1 MTEPVWKRRTTGKS
15 LLIWVG
21 WLLLVAVTVFC
32 WKVMNENTIWEFV
45 KDSPRQISEIG
56 GRMFPPKWSYFPTL
70 LKPLWDTINIATLGT
85 ALGVLL
91 AIPVAYFAARNVTPS
106 LWFLRPIAMFLI
118 VASRSINSV
127 IWALFLVSI
136 LGPGLLAGI
145 LAIALRSV
153 GFVAKLIYETI
164 EEVDPRQMEAIA
176 ATGAGNGQVLAY
188 AVVPQI
194 LPSFAGISVFRWDIN
209 IRESAVLGLVG
220 AGGIGLQLEASMNNL
235 AWSQVSLI
243 LLSIFSLVGISEWV
257 SAKIRHA
264 II

>member
-1 MTEPVWKRRTTGKS
+1 MTQPVWKRRTAAKS
-15 LLIWVG
+15 FLTWFA
-21 WLLLVAVTVFC
+21 WLLLVAVTVYC

-45 KDSPRQISEIG
+45 KDSPRQIAEIG

-91 AIPVAYFAARNVTPS
+91 AIPVSYLAARNVTPS
-106 LWFLRPIAMFLI
+106 LWVLRPIAMFLI

-127 IWALFLVSI
+127 IWALLLVSI

-153 GFVAKLIYETI
+153 GFVAKLIYESI

-176 ATGAGNGQVLAY
+176 ATGAGNGQILTY

-235 AWSQVSLI
+235 AWSQVSMI
-243 LLSIFSLVGISEWV
+243 LLAIFSLVGVSEWV

>member
-1 MTEPVWKRRTTGKS
+1 MSQPVWKKRTTAQG
-15 LLIWVG
+15 LLRWAG
-21 WLLLVAVTVFC
+21 WLILVAVTVFC
-32 WKVMNENTIWEFV
+32 WKVMNKDTIWEFV
-45 KDSPRQISEIG
+45 KDSPHQIREIC
-56 GRMFPPKWSYFPTL
+56 GRMFPPKWSYFPEL
-70 LKPLWDTINIATLGT
+70 MKPLWDTINIATLGT
-85 ALGVLL
+85 ALGILM
-91 AIPVAYFAARNVTPS
+91 AIPVSYFAASNVTPS
-106 LWFLRPIAMFLI
+106 RYILRPISMFII

-127 IWALFLVSI
+127 IWALLLVSI

-145 LAIALRSV
+145 IAIALRSV

-176 ATGAGNGQVLAY
+176 ATGGSNGQILSY

-194 LPSFAGISVFRWDIN
+194 LPSFAGISVFRWDVN

-243 LLSIFSLVGISEWV
+243 LLSIFSLVLLSEWL

-264 II
+264 IM

>member
-1 MTEPVWKRRTTGKS
+1 MKEAIWKRRTTSKG
-15 LLIWVG
+15 LLLWFG

-32 WKVMNENTIWEFV
+32 WRVMNENTIWEFV
-45 KDSPRQISEIG
+45 VDSPRQIAEIG
-56 GRMFPPKWSYFPTL
+56 GRMFPPRWSYFPVL
-70 LKPLWDTINIATLGT
+70 LKPLWDTLNIATLGT

-91 AIPVAYFAARNVTPS
+91 AIPTSFFAARNVTPS
-106 LWFLRPIAMFLI
+106 SKILRPIAMFII

-127 IWALFLVSI
+127 IWALLLVSI

-145 LAIALRSV
+145 IAIALRSV
-153 GFVAKLIYETI
+153 GFVAKLIYESI
-164 EEVDPRQMEAIA
+164 EEVDARQMEAIA
-176 ATGAGNGQVLAY
+176 ATGGSNGQILTY

-194 LPSFAGISVFRWDIN
+194 LPSFAGISIFRWDIN

-235 AWSQVSLI
+235 AWSQVSMI
-243 LLSIFSLVGISEWV
+243 LLTIFSLVIVSEWV

-264 II
+264 IM

>member
-1 MTEPVWKRRTTGKS
+1 MKPQVWKRRTSAQS
-15 LLIWVG
+15 LLAWFA
-21 WLLLVAVTVFC
+21 WLLLVAVTVYC

-45 KDSPRQISEIG
+45 KDSPRQIAEIG
-56 GRMFPPKWSYFPTL
+56 GRMFPPKWDYFPTL

-91 AIPVAYFAARNVTPS
+91 AIPVSYLAARNVTPS
-106 LWFLRPIAMFLI
+106 LWVLRPIAMFLI

-127 IWALFLVSI
+127 IWALLLVSI

-153 GFVAKLIYETI
+153 GFVAKLIYESI
-164 EEVDPRQMEAIA
+164 EEVDARQMEAIA
-176 ATGAGNGQVLAY
+176 ATGAGNGQILAY

-243 LLSIFSLVGISEWV
+243 LLAIFSLVGVSEWV

>member
-1 MTEPVWKRRTTGKS
+1 MTQPVWKKSTSAKS
-15 LLIWVG
+15 LLKWFG
-21 WLLLVAVTVFC
+21 WLALVAVTVFC
-32 WKVMNENTIWEFV
+32 WKVMNQNTIWEFV
-45 KDSPRQISEIG
+45 KDSPRQIMEIG

-70 LKPLWDTINIATLGT
+70 LRPLWDTINIATLGT
-85 ALGVLL
+85 ALGVLM
-91 AIPVAYFAARNVTPS
+91 AIPVSYLAARNVTPS
-106 LWFLRPIAMFLI
+106 LYFLRPIAMFII

-127 IWALFLVSI
+127 IWALLLVSI

-176 ATGAGNGQVLAY
+176 ATGGSNGQILTY

-194 LPSFAGISVFRWDIN
+194 LPAFAGISIFRWDIN

-235 AWSQVSLI
+235 AWSQVSMI
-243 LLSIFSLVGISEWV
+243 LLAIFSLVLVSEWL